1 MVLVGKTGSGKSA
14 AGNTIL
20 RQNVFESKVS
30 PKSVTK
36 ACKRETGQID
46 GRPVV
51 VVDTPGLFDSSL
63 SNDEIKNEILK
74 GASLLS
80 PGPHVILLVLQI
92 GRFTEEE
99 EETVNLI
106 REIFGDNPEDYII
119 VLFTRGDELKN
130 QSIES
135 YMKDFDD
142 YVRNLID
149 ECGGRYH
156 VFNNNDQ
163 TNLRQ
168 VKELIEKIDNMVRRN
183 GGSCYTTG
191 TWDMF
196 ITDQRDQGQSREPLR
211 MVLIGKTGNGK
222 SASGN
227 TILRQDIFESRAAQ
241 KSVTKACQRE
251 TREIDG
257 RPVVVVDT
265 PGLFDSSLS
274 HDEIK
279 NELLKGVTLLSPGP
293 HVILLVLQIGRFTEE
308 EEETVHLIREIF
320 GENSADY
327 IIVLFTRGD
336 DLSEQ
341 TAESYIAECDD
352 YTRNLI
358 AECGGR
364 YHVFNNRDQTNHRQV
379 RELMEKIDNM
389 VRQNGG
395 GCYTIGTS
403 VEKRVN
409 KMMKEM
415 EEREKQ
421 LERKHEEEMREMKQ
435 KIDAQTAEMEKEKA
449 KKAAL
454 QDALET
460 ADWDMFQHSSGD
472 DVSLFT
478 EAVVGFIGKLVE
490 DTIPKRTIR
499 ELPNQKPWMNKGI
512 CDALKSHTAAY
523 NTGLATGDMGLYRAA
538 TYSELGGEAGVT
550 AAAEGHQGTVAG
562 TTNSNGLQSNTDA
575 HGPRMYLSVGQ
586 YGICQCRTIS
596 GPPREYSSRSC
607 SLFSTPRNI
616 IHTWIGELL
625 QSPVGAFCARQ
636 SVCSPLP
643 QKRDVAP
650 GDIGP
655 RRSRASRRFR
665 RSPASSATRTVF
677 DPLSDRRDVDPGGI
691 RFRRSPAR
699 SPLPLLLRSRRRA
712 FLFPSGSTP
721 PPSRFQFLFRSGS

>member
-1 MVLVGKTGSGKSA
+1 LAGVKGQSREPLRMVLVGKTGSGKSA

-191 TWDMF
+191 TW
-196 ITDQRDQGQSREPLR
+196 
-211 MVLIGKTGNGK
+211 
-222 SASGN
+222 
-227 TILRQDIFESRAAQ
+227 
-241 KSVTKACQRE
+241 
-251 TREIDG
+251 
-257 RPVVVVDT
+257 
-265 PGLFDSSLS
+265 
-274 HDEIK
+274 
-279 NELLKGVTLLSPGP
+279 
-293 HVILLVLQIGRFTEE
+293 
-308 EEETVHLIREIF
+308 
-320 GENSADY
+320 
-327 IIVLFTRGD
+327 
-336 DLSEQ
+336 
-341 TAESYIAECDD
+341 
-352 YTRNLI
+352 
-358 AECGGR
+358 
-364 YHVFNNRDQTNHRQV
+364 
-379 RELMEKIDNM
+379 
-389 VRQNGG
+389 
-395 GCYTIGTS
+395 
-403 VEKRVN
+403 VEKRVD

-415 EEREKQ
+415 KEREKQ

-449 KKAAL
+449 KSEEERERNRK
-454 QDALET
+454 Q
-460 ADWDMFQHSSGD
+460 QQSSSD
-472 DVSLFT
+472 EMTKEMKNLMKKQKKEKD
-478 EAVVGFIGKLVE
+478 KL
-490 DTIPKRTIR
+490 KR
-499 ELPNQKPWMNKGI
+499 K
-512 CDALKSHTAAY
+512 
-523 NTGLATGDMGLYRAA
+523 
-538 TYSELGGEAGVT
+538 
-550 AAAEGHQGTVAG
+550 
-562 TTNSNGLQSNTDA
+562 
-575 HGPRMYLSVGQ
+575 
-586 YGICQCRTIS
+586 QCSIM
-596 GPPREYSSRSC
+596 
-607 SLFSTPRNI
+607 
-616 IHTWIGELL
+616 
-625 QSPVGAFCARQ
+625 
-636 SVCSPLP
+636 
-643 QKRDVAP
+643 
-650 GDIGP
+650 
-655 RRSRASRRFR
+655 
-665 RSPASSATRTVF
+665 
-677 DPLSDRRDVDPGGI
+677 
-691 RFRRSPAR
+691 
-699 SPLPLLLRSRRRA
+699 
-712 FLFPSGSTP
+712 
-721 PPSRFQFLFRSGS
+721 